1 MFDIQATE
9 EFWSV
14 VEECLQEFPHLHGRI
29 EAGAPSVRLL
39 LRMFL

>member
-1 MFDIQATE
+1 MFEIHATD

-14 VEECLQEFPHLHGRI
+14 DEERLQEFPHLHGRI

-39 LRMFL
+39 